1 MKSPDDHTVTRT
13 ALALLSELKSTADET
28 LGYYAL
34 PESELDL
41 TYGPGK
47 WSIRYLLH
55 HLADAEVVLH
65 ERIKRVVSEP
75 APRVL
80 LEFLQDDWA
89 RALDY
94 QSVPLDISRDVYR
107 ATRRSIIHL
116 AERYY
121 DSHGHIEWV
130 HSAMGRR
137 TLGEEF
143 DKVASHNA
151 RHLEQIRTA
160 LAARTP

>member
-1 MKSPDDHTVTRT
+1 MTEPLTDVR
-13 ALALLSELKSTADET
+13 ALLSQLRSTADET
-28 LGYYAL
+28 LRYFSL
-34 PESELDL
+34 SDRELEL
-41 TYGPGK
+41 AYGPGK
-47 WSIRYLLH
+47 WSIRYVLH

-75 APRVL
+75 APRML
-80 LEFLQDDWA
+80 LEFLQEDWA
-89 RALDY
+89 RALEY

-121 DSHGHIEWV
+121 ESHGHVEWV

-137 TLGEEF
+137 TLAEEF

-151 RHLEQIRTA
+151 KHLGQIRAA
-160 LAARTP
+160 LGYLDTRQQD